1 MEGNRWI
8 QLANGHASIGWSS
21 IKGGD
26 NAASFSHYASIMI
39 ARLNR
44 PVPPDSL
51 DRQTVNHPRRTALHY
66 TNRYSLLL
74 LHTDRI
80 PILRN
85 YSRCTFNLTLWTTFI
100 SLIIL
105 KINPHTLI
113 RNIYKRIS
121 LIQINPYVII
131 LRATWITNSVYQKPA
146 SFSLHPS

>member
-8 QLANGHASIGWSS
+8 QLANGHASIGWPS

-51 DRQTVNHPRRTALHY
+51 DRQTVNYPRRTALHY

-100 SLIIL
+100 SLIS
-105 KINPHTLI
+105 INPHTSI
-113 RNIYKRIS
+113 RNIYKRIP
-121 LIQINPYVII
+121 LIQINPYVIFFELRELQI
-131 LRATWITNSVYQKPA
+131 LFIKNHPL
-146 SFSLHPS
+146 FDPLHPS